1 MKKEPFIKIVPVKA
15 LKKESVKRLI
25 AAYLIVFWIL
35 PFIKFIPIGGGRS
48 AENWYLLIL
57 APVALLGCGG
67 ILSMKY
73 GFYPLYPA
81 SVLIGAMPSEIVFD
95 FQPSWQYALSYA
107 LIALTGNLLAELLR
121 TSSKEKKKK
130 KDK

>member
-15 LKKESVKRLI
+15 LKRESVKHLI

-35 PFIKFIPIGGGRS
+35 PFIKFIKIGDAAT

-57 APVALLGCGG
+57 APIALIGSGG

-73 GFYPLYPA
+73 GFYPLYPV
-81 SVLIGAMPSEIVFD
+81 SVLFLTVPSALAFG
-95 FQPSWQYALSYA
+95 FLPFWQYAIFYA
-107 LIALTGNLLAELLR
+107 LIALVGNLLAELLR
-121 TSSKEKKKK
+121 TSSKEYYKKKGE
-130 KDK
+130 